1 MAKRSQVVAT
11 VVAAAIVLGGAAAI
25 IAPKLGGGSS
35 DDAVVT
41 VKLWDEAVAA
51 AYEDSF
57 AQFTEAHPDI
67 TVEVV
72 VDPWATYWDN
82 LVTDVA
88 GGTAADIFWLNTFFT
103 TYADNDNLIDVG
115 AELGDGAAD
124 GWDPAVVAQYTRDGK
139 LWGVPQLADGGKAL
153 LYNAD
158 LLADAGL
165 NDSDLEGLAWSPT
178 ESADT
183 FVDVAKA
190 LTVDTAGRRGDD
202 PEFDGSAL
210 AQYGYNAAFDQD
222 AIIFNYVGSNGGT
235 WRTEDGF
242 EFASDASAEA
252 IHYAVDLVTRH
263 HVAPSAADTNENGNF
278 SKEQFL
284 QGNLALFETGLYNLK
299 EVVDG
304 AQFTW
309 GVAPV
314 PAGPAGART
323 VTNGIIAA
331 GNAATNNK
339 EATLEVLRWLGS
351 QDGSTAIGA
360 SGSAVPAVLDARG
373 AYTAF
378 WDAQGV
384 DISPFFAGETFTL
397 PVLTSTHAQEAEA
410 EYTPIFKSM
419 FLGDTEVDAGLRD
432 AQEKANA
439 ALAD

>member
-1 MAKRSQVVAT
+1 MAKRSQVVAS
-11 VVAAAIVLGGAAAI
+11 VVAGAIVLGGAAAI
-25 IAPKLGGGSS
+25 VVPKLAGGSN
-35 DDAVVT
+35 DAVVT

-57 AQFTEAHPDI
+57 AQFTKAHPDI

-103 TYADNDNLIDVG
+103 TYADNANLIDIG
-115 AELGDGAAD
+115 AELGDSAAD

-153 LYNAD
+153 LFNAELLGDAD
-158 LLADAGL
+158 LSKDDLDGL
-165 NDSDLEGLAWSPT
+165 VWSPT
-178 ESADT
+178 GSGDT
-183 FVDVAKA
+183 FLDVAKA
-190 LTVDTAGRRGDD
+190 LTLDTAGRRANESD
-202 PEFDGSAL
+202 FDGSAL
-210 AQYGYNAAFDQD
+210 AQYGYNAAWDQD

-242 EFASDASAEA
+242 EFASGESAEA
-252 IHYAVDLVTRH
+252 IRYAVELVTAH
-263 HVAPSAADTNENGNF
+263 HVAPSAADTNENGDF

-304 AQFTW
+304 AQFEW

-331 GNAATNNK
+331 GNAATKNK

-351 QDGSTAIGA
+351 QEGSTAIGQ
-360 SGSAVPAVLDARG
+360 SGSAVPAVVAARD

-378 WDAQGV
+378 WDGQGV

-397 PVLTSTHAQEAEA
+397 PVLRSTHAQEAEA
-410 EYTPIFKSM
+410 EYTPIFKSI
-419 FLGDTEVDAGLRD
+419 FLGDTEIEAGLRD
-432 AQEKANA
+432 AQDKANA
-439 ALAD
+439 ALAN

>member
-1 MAKRSQVVAT
+1 MAKKSQIVAS
-11 VVAAAIVLGGAAAI
+11 VIVGAIVLSAAAAI
-25 IAPKLGGGSS
+25 IAPKLSGNSAK
-35 DDAVVT
+35 AVVT

-51 AYEDSF
+51 SYENSF
-57 AQFTEAHPDI
+57 AQFTKSHPDI
-67 TVEVV
+67 TVDVV

-103 TYADNDNLIDVG
+103 TYADNGNLIDIG
-115 AELGDGAAD
+115 AEFGDSAAD
-124 GWDPAVVAQYTRDGK
+124 GWEPAVVAQYTRDGK

-153 LYNAD
+153 LYNAG
-158 LLADAGL
+158 LLTDAGL
-165 NDSDLEGLAWSPT
+165 SPDSLEGLTWSPT
-178 ESADT
+178 GAGDT
-183 FVDVAKA
+183 FLPVAQA
-190 LTVDTAGRRGDD
+190 LTLDSAGLRADEPG
-202 PEFDGSAL
+202 FDGNDL

-242 EFASDASAEA
+242 EFASTAAAEA
-252 IHYAVDLVTRH
+252 IGYAADLVTTH
-263 HVAPSAADTNENGNF
+263 HVAPSAADTNENGDF

-304 AQFTW
+304 AQFEW

-331 GNAATNNK
+331 GNAATANRD
-339 EATLEVLRWLGS
+339 ATLEVLRWLGS
-351 QDGSTAIGA
+351 PEGSAAIGET
-360 SGSAVPAVLDARG
+360 GSAVPAVVAARDS
-373 AYTAF
+373 YTAF
-378 WDAQGV
+378 WNEQGI

-397 PVLTSTHAQEAEA
+397 PVLKSTHAQEAEA
-410 EYTPIFKSM
+410 EYTPIFKSI
-419 FLGDTEVDAGLRD
+419 FLGDTDLDSGLTE
-432 AQEKANA
+432 AQDKANA
-439 ALAD
+439 ALVD